1 MAYKA
6 KETHF
11 CISKVSNLP
20 ESAKNQVY
28 WAREKS
34 KVEHDETELHLH
46 REWTIVIFEWFVMN
60 CSGSSWTFLT
70 K

>member
-1 MAYKA
+1 MIINNKKQGMAYKA

-46 REWTIVIFEWFVMN
+46 RE
-60 CSGSSWTFLT
+60 
-70 K
+70 